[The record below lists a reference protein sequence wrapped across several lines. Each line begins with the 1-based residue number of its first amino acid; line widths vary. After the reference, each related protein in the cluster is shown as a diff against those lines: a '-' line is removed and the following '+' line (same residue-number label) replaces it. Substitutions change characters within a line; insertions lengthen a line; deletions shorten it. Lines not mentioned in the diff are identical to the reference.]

1 VTGGVTSKIFRLL
14 NEVAIEAIE
23 TGTEQLTDG
32 AVEKWRPLS
41 EEEAAF
47 Q

>member
-1 VTGGVTSKIFRLL
+1 MSDGAASKIFRLL
-14 NEVAIEAIE
+14 NEVAIDAIE
-23 TGTEQLTDG
+23 SDAERLTDE
-32 AVEKWRPLS
+32 AVDKWRPLS

>member
-1 VTGGVTSKIFRLL
+1 MASRQKYFELL
-14 NEVAIEAIE
+14 TEVAIDAIE
-23 TGTEQLTDG
+23 GGAERITDG